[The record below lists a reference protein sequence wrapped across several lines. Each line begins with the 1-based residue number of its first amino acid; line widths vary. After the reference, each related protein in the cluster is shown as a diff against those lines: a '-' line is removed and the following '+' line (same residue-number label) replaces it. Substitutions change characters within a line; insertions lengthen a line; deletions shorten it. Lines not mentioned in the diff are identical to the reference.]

1 METVGKFT
9 KYLIL
14 KDLHYTPEHTWA
26 RVLADGTV
34 KVGITDFAQKRLREI
49 VSVKLPEVGSE
60 VEQLEPFGLVE
71 SDKAVSDLFSPVSG
85 KVVEVNARVNENPG
99 LINRD
104 PYEAGWMIRIE
115 PAKLEEELRNLMHG
129 SRAVEWLKEEVVKK
143 AKEPI

>member
-14 KDLHYTPEHTWA
+14 KDLYYTSEHTWA
-26 RVLADGTV
+26 RVRADGTV

-49 VSVKLPEVGSE
+49 VFVKLPEVGSE
-60 VEQLEPFGLVE
+60 VKQLEPFGLVE
-71 SDKAVSDLFSPVSG
+71 SDKAVSNLCSPVSG
-85 KVVEVNARVNENPG
+85 KVVEVNTRVSENPS

-104 PYEAGWMIRIE
+104 PYEAGWMIKIK

-129 SRAVEWLKEEVVKK
+129 NRAVEWLKEEVVKK